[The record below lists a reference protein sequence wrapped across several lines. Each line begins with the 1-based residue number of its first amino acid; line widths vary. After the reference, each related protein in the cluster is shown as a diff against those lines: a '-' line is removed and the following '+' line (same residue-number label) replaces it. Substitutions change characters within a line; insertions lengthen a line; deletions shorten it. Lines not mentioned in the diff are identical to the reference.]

1 MFHRSMKLAS
11 LTFLISES
19 IIGRRLFYY
28 NIHMFS
34 MLLLITTD
42 VVLNIMLVTYNAG
55 IQYMKEKITRT
66 KRITINFPPFHLTE
80 N

>member
-1 MFHRSMKLAS
+1 MLVVIKRWNWAMFHRSMKLAS
-11 LTFLISES
+11 LTFPISES
-19 IIGRRLFYY
+19 IIGRRLFYD

-55 IQYMKEKITRT
+55 IQYMKEK
-66 KRITINFPPFHLTE
+66 
-80 N
+80 